1 VTLHLKKL
9 CVGVESPEQLEAWMP
24 QRLERAERELGRRV
38 LRHVTR
44 QVPKRAPE
52 ILDGGSLYWIMNGRM
67 RARQP
72 IHDLREIRDSE
83 GRRACAIEL
92 EPRLIRVA
100 ATPHRPFQGWRYLEP
115 GDAPA
120 DVGSSDSDPAADMPD
135 WMVRELQDL
144 GVL

>member
-1 VTLHLKKL
+1 MTLHLKKL
-9 CVGVESPEQLEAWMP
+9 CVGVESPEQLEGWMP
-24 QRLERAERELGRRV
+24 QRLDRAERELGRRV
-38 LRHVTR
+38 LWHVTR

-52 ILDGGSLYWIMNGRM
+52 IVDGGSLYWVMNGRL

-83 GRRACAIEL
+83 GRRACVIEL
-92 EPRLIRVA
+92 APELIRVS
-100 ATPHRPFQGWRYLEP
+100 ATPHRPFQGWRYLSPE
-115 GDAPA
+115 DAPA
-120 DVGSSDSDPAADMPD
+120 DVVSGERDPAADMPE

>member
-1 VTLHLKKL
+1 MTLHLKKL

-24 QRLERAERELGRRV
+24 QRLDRTERELGRRV
-38 LRHVTR
+38 LWHVTR

-52 ILDGGSLYWIMNGRM
+52 ILEGGSLYWIMNGRM

-83 GRRACAIEL
+83 GRKACVIEL
-92 EPRLIRVA
+92 APELIRVT
-100 ATPHRPFQGWRYLEP
+100 ATPHRPFQGWRYLNPE
-115 GDAPA
+115 DAPA
-120 DVGSSDSDPAADMPD
+120 DVGGGGSDPAADMPE